1 MSVKLLG
8 GLLLVGSMAVLAQKE
23 RHRLTVTLS
32 ALRAWR
38 RFLSGAQQEIV
49 SAGASLSV
57 VLAPLWQ
64 DAVLQ
69 RELTGGR
76 QLSGGTQSTRA
87 LFEMLCCSGA
97 ALLPASDR
105 AAGMLRNL
113 SEAFDRAYDAS
124 QIGER
129 IEELLAALASLQ
141 ERLEDGGLREC
152 RARAALYICGA
163 LCAVLMLW

>member
-8 GLLLVGSMAVLAQKE
+8 GLLLVGSMTVLAQKE

-38 RFLSGAQQEIV
+38 RFLSEAQQEIV

-87 LFEMLCCSGA
+87 LFEMLCCGA

-124 QIGER
+124 QIGEC